1 MNFRIPL
8 FYSEIYCVPVT
19 AAEIQ
24 RTRSVS
30 LFNYDRQVYTYID
43 TYIYID
49 TLNRHNHIALDVAL
63 DIIELD
69 AFEYRKRQILRDKRY
84 RQRRQF
90 LRRANSIVRF
100 KSLIIRLIYRRL

>member
-24 RTRSVS
+24 RTRNVS
-30 LFNYDRQVYTYID
+30 LFNYDRQVY
-43 TYIYID
+43 IYTD
-49 TLNRHNHIALDVAL
+49 TLNRHNHIALDIAL
-63 DIIELD
+63 DIIKLD
-69 AFEYRKRQILRDKRY
+69 AFEYRRREILRDKRY

-90 LRRANSIVRF
+90 LRRANSIVV
-100 KSLIIRLIYRRL
+100 